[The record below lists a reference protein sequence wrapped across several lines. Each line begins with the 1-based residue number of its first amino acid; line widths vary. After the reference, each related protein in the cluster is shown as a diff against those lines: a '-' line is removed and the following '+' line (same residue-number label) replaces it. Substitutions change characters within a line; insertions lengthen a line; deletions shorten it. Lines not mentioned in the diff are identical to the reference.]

1 MACNP
6 CVINISKKKNKKK
19 KNSKKGSEDMIVP
32 SKGKAS
38 KIGLNGTVLVDGEIV
53 VKVKEV

>member
-6 CVINISKKKNKKK
+6 CIINISKKKNKKK

-32 SKGKAS
+32 SGGKAS
-38 KIGLNGTVLVDGEIV
+38 KIALNGTVQLNGEIV
-53 VKVKEV
+53 VRVKEV